1 VVLIFVSFPAESHL
15 LFQEEM
21 KHGYVSSLVGKVLF
35 LGAAGSGK
43 TSSKHIILNEAPP
56 THRISTP
63 CVERP
68 VKIVRIE
75 VDGLKLR
82 RLRAKEEK
90 IIVAKIMKAR
100 AARGLQPKCQPTR
113 KGTSSQSSQKVNRRS
128 PPPSPQDKSAHDST
142 LRHESRKISS
152 SSLVSPTVMDVSS
165 STITTALKSISATEE
180 EFVDLIEQSSGS
192 KALMQVE
199 LVQITDTSG
208 QPQFHE
214 VLPAFLRG
222 KTMCIFVQKLS
233 ECLDAHPQV
242 EYYDENGTAVCTPY
256 RSPKTNLQILKHCI
270 RTMQSFRCQKG
281 RGKVH
286 KIVFIGTFKDMEHKC
301 SETREIK
308 NQKFVEILLPV
319 FQEEVVYYRLDRKE
333 LIFPMNAKFPG
344 EEERR
349 IAEEI
354 QRLIITKCCPEP
366 VDIPLRWYALEISL
380 REVVEAL
387 ERSVMSQD
395 ECFEAARRLHFDEE
409 SFDDALD
416 YLDELNVIFYY
427 RDILCKVVFCDPQV
441 LVDKLSELVKAN
453 HQVREGFEK
462 NVRVARTGEWQK
474 FQDHGLVTVEFLAEE
489 AFSKHYVP
497 GLFTP
502 VELVKLFRKL
512 LILGEFS
519 ESEYFNAMS
528 AAIA

>member
-1 VVLIFVSFPAESHL
+1 VV
-15 LFQEEM
+15 
-21 KHGYVSSLVGKVLF
+21 
-35 LGAAGSGK
+35 
-43 TSSKHIILNEAPP
+43 
-56 THRISTP
+56 ST
-63 CVERP
+63 
-68 VKIVRIE
+68 
-75 VDGLKLR
+75 
-82 RLRAKEEK
+82 ASKEEN
-90 IIVAKIMKAR
+90 IIVAKIMTAR
-100 AARGLQPKCQPTR
+100 AARRFHMLSK
-113 KGTSSQSSQKVNRRS
+113 S
-128 PPPSPQDKSAHDST
+128 PPMVKDNST
-142 LRHESRKISS
+142 LTAESMQMSS
-152 SSLVSPTVMDVSS
+152 GQASSPVKDDSGPN
-165 STITTALKSISATEE
+165 ITAALKSLSATEE